1 LCFYAEA
8 NFLLENKQMS
18 EGKTIKSGPKKK
30 TKTRILKWAAA
41 LSVVVI
47 VLAVF
52 AVPGFVSSE
61 RGRKM
66 ILAKINSS
74 IDGKMDFAGL
84 TMGWWRGVKVTD
96 VGFNDSAGRVSVK
109 VKKITTKPHYGSIL
123 TGSLS
128 LGETEVLEPRV
139 EVNLAHPQSQ
149 QQRSQE
155 GKAAAKESRPI
166 ALPIKRI
173 EMIVKDGDLKV
184 TDAKAE
190 TVELSRINSRL
201 DLRPPGEQTNFD
213 VDLAVVDD
221 GSTMLTTGGKE
232 SKIIANG
239 RVVPGRGWRWK
250 GTSGEVTI
258 EVNDLE
264 LGSLAPIFALCGV
277 EVEAK
282 GKVSGNVESEIRE
295 GRLEKMKA
303 EIEGRDLDVNTV
315 ELTSGRFK
323 TSQLGVNVKL
333 ARAREMINIESFD
346 IKSDW
351 LKAEGRGA
359 IPTTIG
365 SLDEFLKTD
374 SSLSGHFELDMAQ
387 LFTQMPGLF
396 RLKEGMKVTSGV
408 LRGDVETL
416 MEEGRRKIKGQ
427 AELERLEGMV
437 GGKTIALSEPVRAE
451 ADIVSDKSG
460 VKFDKLELSSAF
472 ARVNCSGTSKS
483 FKYSGDIDLAKF
495 QAELGQFVDIK
506 GYGMAGE
513 LSGEGE
519 VSVKEDKIAVGGS
532 STVKNFQLS
541 SAGVIAFEPMADAT
555 FSIAVERDKGVLNVG
570 FINVK
575 ASLGEVSIKD
585 AVLPLGKEA
594 KKEMSLDVSAKDVDL
609 QKLQPFAVLLSAF
622 PREMQLSGMAETQI
636 GVRSKKDRYY
646 IATDA
651 THIKNLKV
659 NYPGKMPFEQREI
672 SAAFDAEVDSVEKAI
687 IVKKFQLESDQ
698 IKIKGEF
705 SKADEGAKTKLTSRA
720 ECEYEWAAVST
731 IAGPILP
738 AGLVLEGHRKDT
750 ISFTSEY
757 PKGQEDKLLENLS
770 AKAKA
775 GFTKGNYFGLNMGPT
790 EVDVQIENGLLK
802 IAPFSTTVNNGQ
814 LNFAGEADFK
824 QKPTLFRTPGPI
836 QILKDIQINDEAA
849 RGLLTYLNPVFGN
862 AARVSGTANF
872 ECEKLAI
879 PLAGATKRD
888 IEIIGTISMKG
899 LRLEASDLLGQIL
912 STAGASGRGVD
923 ITIHPT
929 RFILRNGFLKY
940 DDMQM
945 DVGDNP
951 VNFRGV
957 IGLDKSLDMTVTLPY
972 TTAGRTARVGKETDG
987 TRISLPLRG
996 TIDKPELNLGK
1007 LLEGQLKQQ
1016 LQERL
1021 MKELEGVLK
1030 K

>member
-1 LCFYAEA
+1 
-8 NFLLENKQMS
+8 
-18 EGKTIKSGPKKK
+18 
-30 TKTRILKWAAA
+30 
-41 LSVVVI
+41 
-47 VLAVF
+47 
-52 AVPGFVSSE
+52 
-61 RGRKM
+61 
-66 ILAKINSS
+66 
-74 IDGKMDFAGL
+74 
-84 TMGWWRGVKVTD
+84 
-96 VGFNDSAGRVSVK
+96 
-109 VKKITTKPHYGSIL
+109 
-123 TGSLS
+123 
-128 LGETEVLEPRV
+128 V

-166 ALPIKRI
+166 TLPIKRI

-190 TVELSRINSRL
+190 MVELSRINSRL
-201 DLRPPGEQTNFD
+201 DLRLPGEQTNFD
-213 VDLAVVDD
+213 VDLAVVDE
-221 GSTMLTTGGKE
+221 GKE

-264 LGSLAPIFALCGV
+264 LGSLAPIFAMCGV
-277 EVEAK
+277 DVQAR
-282 GKVSGNVESEIRE
+282 GKISGNVESEIRE

-374 SSLSGHFELDMAQ
+374 SSLSGHFELDIAQ

-396 RLKEGMKVTSGV
+396 GLKEGMKVTSGV
-408 LRGDVETL
+408 LRGDIETL
-416 MEEGRRKIKGQ
+416 MEEGRRKIRGQ

-437 GGKTIALSEPVRAE
+437 GGRMIALSEPVRAE

-532 STVKNFQLS
+532 STVKNFRLS
-541 SAGVIAFEPMADAT
+541 SAEGVSAFEPMADAT
-555 FSIAVERDKGVLNVG
+555 FSIAVERDKGALNVG

-585 AVLPLGKEA
+585 AVLPLGKKA

-672 SAAFDAEVDSVEKAI
+672 SAVLDAEVDSVEKAI

-698 IKIKGEF
+698 IKIHGEF
-705 SKADEGAKTKLTSRA
+705 SKADEGEKTKLTSRA

-757 PKGQEDKLLENLS
+757 PKGQEDKLLANLS

-775 GFTKGNYFGLNMGPT
+775 GFTKGNYFGLNFGPT
-790 EVDVQIENGLLK
+790 EADVQIENGLLR
-802 IAPFSTTVNNGQ
+802 IAPFSSVVNNGQ
-814 LNFAGEADFK
+814 FNFAGGADFK
-824 QKPTLFRTPGPI
+824 QKPTLLKTPGPI
-836 QILKDIQINDEAA
+836 YVLKDVQINDEAA
-849 RGLLTYLNPVFGN
+849 RGLLMYLNPVFAN
-862 AARVSGTANF
+862 AVRVSGTANF

-879 PLAGATKRD
+879 PLAGGTKDD
-888 IEIIGTISMKG
+888 IEVIGTISIKG

-912 STAGASGRGVD
+912 SAAGVSGRGVD
-923 ITIHPT
+923 ITIRPT
-929 RFILRNGFLKY
+929 RFILQNGFLRY

-957 IGLDKSLDMTVTLPY
+957 IGLDKSLSMTVTFPY
-972 TTAGRTARVGKETDG
+972 TTAGRTARVGKEVEG
-987 TRISLPLRG
+987 ARISLPLRG
-996 TIDKPELNLGK
+996 TVDKPELDLGK
-1007 LLEGQLKQQ
+1007 LFEGQLKQQ